1 MAQTAGRLP
10 VLNKITTINMRLA
23 DGAMKQRQ
31 ATKEKRKAARKQRG
45 TAVMQRLQ
53 RALQDFL
60 KRRMRVGG
68 NVSVKIASDLI
79 FLRCREAISPS
90 EVEVGSMQV
99 GRLLLQEVSERRCR
113 EVQPELG
120 RLLYRITQLR
130 LLDMCVVTFFRRRE
144 KIYVLAMSDRLR

>member
-1 MAQTAGRLP
+1 M
-10 VLNKITTINMRLA
+10 MRLA
-23 DGAMKQRQ
+23 VGAMKQRQ
-31 ATKEKRKAARKQRG
+31 APKEKRKAARKPRG
-45 TAVMQRLQ
+45 TAVIQRLQ

-68 NVSVKIASDLI
+68 NVNVKIASDLI
-79 FLRCREAISPS
+79 FLRCQEAISPS

-120 RLLYRITQLR
+120 RLLYRITDLR
-130 LLDMCVVTFFRRRE
+130 LLDMCVVNFFRRRE